1 MRRQEHAAA
10 NRGRDFRAIA
20 QHLGSRCSI
29 AGDRQHVDA
38 ERGHAGDR
46 EAQRHVIVDVQHVG
60 AQTLID
66 GEATI
71 EQAGFAVDYLE
82 ARHAET
88 LARITSIKDG
98 PVRLLVA
105 AKIGRTRLIDNIA
118 V

>member
-1 MRRQEHAAA
+1 MSSRNAYLSAEERAAA
-10 NRGRDFRAIA
+10 PTLHRVLKACTTRLKKGQA
-20 QHLGSRCSI
+20 L
-29 AGDRQHVDA
+29 
-38 ERGHAGDR
+38 
-46 EAQRHVIVDVQHVG
+46 
-60 AQTLID
+60 AQTLI
-66 GEATI
+66 EADAEI

-88 LARITSIKDG
+88 LARIASIKDG